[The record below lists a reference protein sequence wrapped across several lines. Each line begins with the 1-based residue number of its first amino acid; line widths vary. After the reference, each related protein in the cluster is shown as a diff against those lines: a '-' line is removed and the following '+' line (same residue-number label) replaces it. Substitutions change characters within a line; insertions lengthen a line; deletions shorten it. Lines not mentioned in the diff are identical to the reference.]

1 MSCAL
6 LVDHPITELFT
17 VIRFECFLQMQ
28 ALSSSSSWSA
38 PILKFSMRCRE
49 REKKSDRQCWWRAGR
64 DGGRIISLVVSI
76 GWHLRRVPCG
86 RAGRRLP
93 EPAATTTPADFLS
106 RVSAVDPCVSLALA
120 NPSSP
125 VSPCATGTSRAAT
138 SCSSSSLS
146 IALYVLTIGSSPNF
160 FYVTSNRASLL
171 TTAEN
176 ISCTTNSRTRCFN
189 LLAVFVPNKWVILA
203 LASYGLNKA

>member
-1 MSCAL
+1 
-6 LVDHPITELFT
+6 
-17 VIRFECFLQMQ
+17 MQ
-28 ALSSSSSWSA
+28 ALSSSSWSA

-64 DGGRIISLVVSI
+64 DGGMDYIAGCLDQLARRPSS
-76 GWHLRRVPCG
+76 RVPCG

-106 RVSAVDPCVSLALA
+106 RVSAVDPCVSLSLA